1 MIYPA
6 SDIINVYS
14 FRESFL
20 SESFKKFGEI
30 PLWNPYMFAGQ
41 PFTNSET
48 AIFYPPHILFLLI
61 PPELAF
67 GYLFALDVYLI
78 GVFTYLFS
86 KKIGLGNFGS
96 FVSAIT
102 YMFSG
107 TITLYIFPGHLSL
120 LDSIIWLPLL
130 LLLYEYYLLEKKLIY
145 VVISGVVVGLMLLAG
160 TTQIAIYSLSISF
173 VYFLFRYLSIAH
185 RKKIL
190 QNVRVFFIPILVI
203 IIGISLAA
211 IQLLPTIEFSKLSA
225 RSEGLSYYF
234 ASDFSLHPYNLIT
247 FLLPNF
253 FGSPIVNNTY
263 WGINGNFWST
273 CGYTGIF
280 SIILALIGIAIKR
293 NKFTLFFLTLIIF
306 SLLFSFGRFGF
317 VFPFFYNFVPVF
329 NLFRVPARFLYIYG
343 LSMAILAG
351 IGADI
356 LGRIK
361 LDSQAKIIL
370 RKFLFFIFTSLLL
383 FTLIYI
389 LIFFRRIDL
398 INIIKSRGY
407 AIGNDLNAII
417 RLIQQDLIVITIFT
431 FSIYLIILL
440 KVRYIIKLR
449 YIKLL
454 IIIGIFADLCFFSI
468 KFYGTN
474 DPKKIFKNTAEINF
488 LIKDASLFRLF
499 DFDSTLY
506 YLTGKN
512 NIQSLTGIESLY
524 LRDYRD
530 FLWLSGS
537 HSKTPYESFFVFS
550 DINNLNILKLL
561 NTKYIKSSK
570 SLKIFNSSEII
581 KRQNDIYEI
590 TDTFPRSFIVPNAIV
605 VKNKNELIKN
615 LENKNFDFRNNI
627 LLEKKPNIPIKN
639 SSLYKNVQI
648 THYEPNKITLT
659 AFMDNPGF
667 LVLSE
672 IYNPGW
678 KAFVNGK
685 ETEIYKTNYA
695 LRSIYLNKGIKNVTF
710 IFDPLSYKIGKLIS
724 ISSFLLIL
732 SYFTYYIKHH
742 KFKKTLILNIR
753 STIYQIKNM

>member
-6 SDIINVYS
+6 SDIINIYS

-30 PLWNPYMFAGQ
+30 PLWNPYVFAGQ

-48 AIFYPPHILFLLI
+48 AIFYPFHVLFFLI
-61 PPELAF
+61 PPDLAF
-67 GYLFALDVYLI
+67 GYLFALDIFLT
-78 GVFTYLFS
+78 GTFTYLFA
-86 KKIGLGNFGS
+86 KKIGLRSFGAL
-96 FVSAIT
+96 VSAIT

-107 TITLYIFPGHLSL
+107 TIILYIFPGHLAL

-130 LLLYEYYLLEKKLIY
+130 LLLYEYYILENRLVYGIT
-145 VVISGVVVGLMLLAG
+145 SGVVVGLMLLAG
-160 TTQIAIYSLSISF
+160 STQIAIYSLLTSF
-173 VYFLFRYLSIAH
+173 AYFLFRYLSITH

-190 QNVRVFFIPILVI
+190 RNAKVFLTPVLVI
-203 IIGISLAA
+203 IIGVSLSAV
-211 IQLLPTIEFSKLSA
+211 QLLPTLEFSKLSA

-253 FGSPIVNNTY
+253 FGSPIINNTY

-293 NKFTLFFLTLIIF
+293 NKFTFFFLALIIF

-356 LGRIK
+356 LGKIP
-361 LDSQAKIIL
+361 LDSKTKNIL
-370 RKFLFFIFTSLLL
+370 RKFLFFISISLILSVLL
-383 FTLIYI
+383 SI
-389 LIFFRRIDL
+389 LIFFKKIDL
-398 INIIKSRGY
+398 IDLIRSRGY
-407 AIGNDLNAII
+407 AIGNDLNAINT
-417 RLIQQDLIVITIFT
+417 LIQQDLLVVAIFT
-431 FSIYLIILL
+431 FFIFLIILL
-440 KVRYIIKLR
+440 RERHIINLK

-474 DPKKIFKNTAEINF
+474 DPKKIFKNTTEVNF
-488 LIKDASLFRLF
+488 LIEDKTLFRLF
-499 DFDSTLY
+499 DFDGTSY

-512 NIQSLTGIESLY
+512 SIQSLAGFESLY

-530 FLWLSGS
+530 FLWLSGN
-537 HSKTPYESFFVFS
+537 HYNTPYESFFTFT

-561 NTKYIKSSK
+561 NTKYIITNK
-570 SLKIFNSSEII
+570 SLRIFNNPKII
-581 KRQNDIYEI
+581 KKRDDIYEI
-590 TDTFPRSFIVPNAIV
+590 TDTFPRAFIVPNAIV
-605 VKNKNELIKN
+605 VKSKNELIKN
-615 LENKNFDFRNNI
+615 LENKNFDFKNNI
-627 LLEKKPNIPIKN
+627 LLEKKVNISTQN
-639 SSLYKNVQI
+639 SSSYKQVQI
-648 THYEPNKITLT
+648 THYEPNRITLT
-659 AFMDNPGF
+659 TFMDNPGF

-685 ETEIYKTNYA
+685 ETEIYKTDYV
-695 LRSIYLNKGIKNVTF
+695 LRSIYLDRGIKNVTF
-710 IFDPLSYKIGKLIS
+710 IFDPLSYRIGKLIS
-724 ISSFLLIL
+724 ISSFLMIL
-732 SYFTYYIKHH
+732 FYFIYYVKLH
-742 KFKKTLILNIR
+742 KFK
-753 STIYQIKNM
+753 